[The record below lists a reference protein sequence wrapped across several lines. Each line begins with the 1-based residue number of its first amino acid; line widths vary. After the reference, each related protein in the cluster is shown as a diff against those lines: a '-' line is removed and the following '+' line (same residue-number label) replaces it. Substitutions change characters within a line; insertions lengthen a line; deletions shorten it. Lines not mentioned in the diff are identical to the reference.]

1 MPYEHLTRYHLL
13 HMARK
18 LLPFL
23 KEGDA
28 SLGRSAD
35 FIYLGVFPSRALLH
49 SAICWPLLEMPAVQ
63 KVERKLLV
71 RRSH

>member
-1 MPYEHLTRYHLL
+1 
-13 HMARK
+13 MARK

-35 FIYLGVFPSRALLH
+35 FIYLAGLSFQSLAAQHHLLAIVGNACRAE
-49 SAICWPLLEMPAVQ
+49 S
-63 KVERKLLV
+63 
-71 RRSH
+71 

>member
-35 FIYLGVFPSRALLH
+35 FIYLAGLSFQSLAAQRHLLAIVGNACRAE
-49 SAICWPLLEMPAVQ
+49 S
-63 KVERKLLV
+63 
-71 RRSH
+71 

>member
-35 FIYLGVFPSRALLH
+35 FIYLAGLSFQSLAH